1 MEPDYRL
8 INEEFLMT
16 IETINGITSEM
27 FKVVLYV
34 AGPPLL
40 VGLIVGLIIGLF
52 QSVTQI
58 QEFTLTFVPKML
70 AVFACLFLLMPW
82 MSEKLVTFT
91 TNLIMQIPSYVK

>member
-1 MEPDYRL
+1 
-8 INEEFLMT
+8 MT
-16 IETINGITSEM
+16 IDTINGITMEM
-27 FKVVLYV
+27 YKVVLCV

-40 VGLIVGLIIGLF
+40 AGLVVGLIIGLF

-82 MSEKLVTFT
+82 MSEKLITFT
-91 TNLIMQIPSYVK
+91 TNLITQIPSYVK

>member
-1 MEPDYRL
+1 MEPGYRF
-8 INEEFLMT
+8 NDEEFLMT
-16 IETINGITSEM
+16 LEMINGISAEM

-40 VGLIVGLIIGLF
+40 VGLIVGLLVGLF

-70 AVFACLFLLMPW
+70 IVFMCLFVMMPW
-82 MSEKLVTFT
+82 MSEKLLTFT
-91 TNLIMQIPSYVK
+91 TNLITQIPTYVR